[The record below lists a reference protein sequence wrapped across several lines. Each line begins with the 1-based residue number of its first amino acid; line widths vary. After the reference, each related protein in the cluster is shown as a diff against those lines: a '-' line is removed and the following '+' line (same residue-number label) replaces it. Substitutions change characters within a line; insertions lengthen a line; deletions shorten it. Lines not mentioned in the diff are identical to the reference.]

1 MMYDADIFRAAVEMR
16 SLLAFPQEV
25 MARPGLVDRIK
36 EVAASHELAVPQ
48 SPSRQE
54 LLQMLV

>member
-1 MMYDADIFRAAVEMR
+1 MMHDADIFRAAVEMR

-36 EVAASHELAVPQ
+36 EVAARHEPVVPQ

-54 LLQMLV
+54 LLQMLA